1 MENTKSNNSKKKEQG
16 ALWLKKSKQGN
27 EFLSGY
33 FLDEN
38 DEKVS
43 IVVFKNGYK
52 KPGESS
58 PDYRIYLS
66 NMEEGAGS
74 KSQGKNASVSTPE
87 SRSPSEEADSEE
99 IPF

>member
-1 MENTKSNNSKKKEQG
+1 METANNNKKKEQG

-33 FLDEN
+33 ILDEN
-38 DEKVS
+38 NEKLS
-43 IVVFKNGYK
+43 IVVFKNSYK

-58 PDYRIYLS
+58 PDYRIYPS
-66 NMEEGAGS
+66 NTEGAPTQ
-74 KSQGKNASVSTPE
+74 KAQEKNISLPE
-87 SRSPSEEADSEE
+87 IEVKSEETDSEE